1 MKSVFSGLV
10 LILVF
15 RLLAQPVDSLEK
27 VLQSKSLTP
36 ADSLLTL
43 NLLSRNLTYIQP
55 NKSLQY
61 ARRAFELAQQLNNT
75 AGLADAYRN
84 LANVYSYN
92 ENFALALE
100 YIQRAMDLFTQL
112 HDSTGLGNCY
122 ITLGHTY
129 RRLQHRQKEVYY
141 HRKAYH
147 MFRQLHNPERLGV
160 SAHNLGES
168 YYNVGLLDRARLLTL
183 QAIRLNTAVGNRPVL
198 SSCYKV
204 MGLVALAQQQ
214 YDSAE
219 AYCNKAL
226 ALSESLG
233 EYAQKEAAA
242 SAMLTLAKVYQATGR
257 PQQAAK
263 TFQSTLA
270 YCQRHKL
277 YQSLREVYYQ
287 LAMGAANENNTAAAA
302 VFFEQYRQV
311 ADSMRKQWLD
321 QEIYL
326 LEAAASLHE
335 LNKAHQ
341 QLELTSQHQKKQMR
355 LLYSLLAVIA
365 ALKLLMFIFIKRILK
380 LRQDVTERMQV
391 IEQQKQQLEQL
402 NATKDKFFSIV
413 AHDLR
418 SPLNSL
424 AGMLKLVKDHAQ
436 VLSKEEILK
445 MIYQLEDKLNNTL
458 GLAENLLM
466 WARLQMGNNHR
477 QPEKIK
483 LKELVANTCQ
493 LYQQVALTKGLQ
505 IKCEIDNDVTV
516 HADKYQLAFVIRNL
530 VNNAVKFTPAG
541 GQIRVAAKKMDEKKV
556 QVCVADTGVGIP
568 PQRLTGIFREGLMN
582 TTPGTAGEKGTG
594 LGLMLSYEFLRQNN
608 GTIEVKS
615 QPDQGTEFIIEL
627 PA

>member
-10 LILVF
+10 LFLVF

-36 ADSLLTL
+36 ADRLLTL

-75 AGLADAYRN
+75 AALADAYRN

-100 YIQRAMDLFTQL
+100 YLQRAMDLFTQL

-168 YYNVGLLDRARLLTL
+168 YYNVGLLDSARLLTL

-263 TFQSTLA
+263 TLQSTLT
-270 YCQRHKL
+270 YCQQHKL
-277 YQSLREVYYQ
+277 YHNLREVYYQ
-287 LAMGAANENNTAAAA
+287 LAMGAANENNTTAAAG
-302 VFFEQYRQV
+302 FFEQYRQV

-341 QLELTSQHQKKQMR
+341 QLELFSQHQKKQMR

-424 AGMLKLVKDHAQ
+424 AGMLKLVKDHAH

-445 MIYQLEDKLNNTL
+445 MIHQLEDKLNNTL

-477 QPEKIK
+477 QPENIK

-516 HADKYQLAFVIRNL
+516 LADKYQLAFVIRNL

-541 GQIRVAAKKMDEKKV
+541 GQIRVAAKKMDGKKV

-568 PQRLTGIFREGLMN
+568 PEKLSGIFREGLMN